1 MNTFL
6 RNTINKL
13 YHPESAVVASTQM
26 AFSWK
31 TAKCMY
37 CLFIILTKS
46 NRNWDMKEHWK
57 IPWKLKQKKKQDD
70 DYEQYDI
77 VPKMKLV
84 YEGIST
90 KQFRM
95 AGNFNG
101 VNTRMIITNLTR
113 HIEMREKV
121 SYSFNQRSIKVLM
134 RL

>member
-1 MNTFL
+1 MGYEETL
-6 RNTINKL
+6 KDTMETE
-13 YHPESAVVASTQM
+13 PEEE
-26 AFSWK
+26 
-31 TAKCMY
+31 AK
-37 CLFIILTKS
+37 
-46 NRNWDMKEHWK
+46 E
-57 IPWKLKQKKKQDD
+57 QQQDD

-101 VNTRMIITNLTR
+101 VNTRTAGNFNGVNTRTIIANLTR
-113 HIEMREKV
+113 QIEMREKV
-121 SYSFNQRSIKVLM
+121 SYSFNQRSIKVLI

>member
-1 MNTFL
+1 MGYEETL
-6 RNTINKL
+6 KDTK
-13 YHPESAVVASTQM
+13 ETEAEEEE
-26 AFSWK
+26 
-31 TAKCMY
+31 AK
-37 CLFIILTKS
+37 
-46 NRNWDMKEHWK
+46 E
-57 IPWKLKQKKKQDD
+57 QQQDD
-70 DYEQYDI
+70 DYEQHDI

-101 VNTRMIITNLTR
+101 VNTRMIIANLTR
-113 HIEMREKV
+113 HTEMREKV

>member
-1 MNTFL
+1 MGYEETL
-6 RNTINKL
+6 KDTM
-13 YHPESAVVASTQM
+13 ETEAEEE
-26 AFSWK
+26 
-31 TAKCMY
+31 AK
-37 CLFIILTKS
+37 
-46 NRNWDMKEHWK
+46 E
-57 IPWKLKQKKKQDD
+57 QQQDD

-84 YEGIST
+84 YEGIRC
-90 KQFRM
+90 RM

-101 VNTRMIITNLTR
+101 VNTRMIIANLTR